1 MIMCKRIILLVMNL
15 CMTAILISGCGRKG
29 SVKSLNADF
38 DSIVIDTTAKT
49 VDGDVC
55 KVHLKMHVFK
65 GEKAAQLNDSLL
77 RMAIL
82 QPDYMGICYDY
93 LIPSVALPLFVRRL
107 IAEQQEVFKE
117 IRHQE
122 PDTKPLLYDLSCDTK
137 VLAGANGGYIYIAQ
151 MRTADSTGEPVAWT
165 VVRNIAPNGHRIKLE
180 DIYTV
185 SEIKQLPYKIMEKLA
200 DNLELEDS
208 FAVREAGYFVGI
220 NAYPTSNFALFDDS
234 IRFVYVPGEVSQKAI
249 NITLEK

>member
-1 MIMCKRIILLVMNL
+1 MCKRIILLVITL
-15 CMTAILISGCGRKG
+15 FVVAILLAGCGRKG

-38 DSIVIDTTAKT
+38 DSVVIDTTAT
-49 VDGDVC
+49 TANGDVC

-65 GEKAAQLNDSLL
+65 GNNAAPLNDSLL
-77 RMAIL
+77 RMGIL
-82 QPDYMGICYDY
+82 QPDYMGICYEN

-107 IAEQQEVFKE
+107 IADQQEVFKA

-122 PDTKPLLYDLSCDTK
+122 PDTKPLLYELSCDTQ

-151 MRTADSTGEPVAWT
+151 LRTADSTGEPLKWT
-165 VVRNIAPNGHRIKLE
+165 VVRNISPKGCRIKLE
-180 DIYTV
+180 DIYTA
-185 SEIKQLPYKIMEKLA
+185 SEMKQLPQKIMEKLA
-200 DNLELEDS
+200 DNLELEDT
-208 FAVREAGYFVGI
+208 FAVRKAGYFVGI
-220 NAYPTSNFALFDDS
+220 DAYPTSNFVLFKDS